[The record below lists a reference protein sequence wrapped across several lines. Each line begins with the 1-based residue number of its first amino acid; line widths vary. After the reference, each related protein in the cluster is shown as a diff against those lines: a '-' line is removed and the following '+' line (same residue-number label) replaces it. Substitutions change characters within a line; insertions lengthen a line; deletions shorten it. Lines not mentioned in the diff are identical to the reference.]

1 MLFDDRAD
9 AGRQLSLRLRY
20 LDEEDTV
27 VVGLPRGGV
36 PVAYEVA
43 VGLGA
48 PLDVIVV
55 RKLGVPHQPELAFGA
70 VSEDGIVVID
80 NGIVTRARLTLHEM
94 AEVERHERQQLVRR
108 TALLRSTHPRITL
121 CGRTVIVVDDGVAT
135 GATIRAA
142 CQDARARGA
151 RRIVLAVPVVPRAV
165 LPLLAGDVDETV
177 CLASPSWFGAV
188 GRWYGRFDQVSD
200 AEVADLLRRAAGHLP
215 APPTAGADDPLLRN
229 EPVRVIT
236 GGVALNGYLTV
247 PEHPLGLVVFAYG
260 SGSSRHSPR
269 NRYVAEVLNRAGLGT
284 LLVDLLTLEEET
296 DRSRVFDI
304 GLLSRR
310 LVDITVWLSRRSDVD
325 LRIGYFGASTGA
337 AAALR
342 ATADPAVRISAVVSQ
357 GGRPDLAGPHL
368 GDVTAPT
375 MLIVGGDDE
384 GVLALNRRAMQ
395 AMTCETALTEVPGAT
410 HLFAE
415 PGALEKVAAIARTW
429 FVNQLSPSEAAQQ
442 PAREQGVY
450 RPGGGSR
457 DRLDESFAPRRV
469 RPRRLLLQNRRR
481 SEFREDKQ

>member
-9 AGRQLSLRLRY
+9 AGRQLSLRLKY
-20 LDEEDTV
+20 LDEEDAV
-27 VVGLPRGGV
+27 VVGLPCGGV

-55 RKLGVPHQPELAFGA
+55 RKLGVPHQLELAFGA

-80 NGIVTRARLTLHEM
+80 NGIVTRARLTRDEM

-108 TALLRSTHPRITL
+108 TALLRSTHPRISL

-165 LPLLAGDVDETV
+165 LPLLAGDADETV

-200 AEVADLLRRAAGHLP
+200 AEVADLLRRAAGHLQ
-215 APPTAGADDPLLRN
+215 APPTAEPDDPPLRN

-236 GGVALNGYLTV
+236 GGVALDGYLTV
-247 PEHPLGLVVFAYG
+247 PEHPLGLVVFAHG

-269 NRYVAEVLNRAGLGT
+269 NRYVAEVLNRAELGT
-284 LLVDLLTLEEET
+284 LLVDLLTREEET

-310 LVDITVWLSRRSDVD
+310 LVDITVWLSRRSDVVD
-325 LRIGYFGASTGA
+325 LRIGYFGARTGA

-342 ATADPAVRISAVVSQ
+342 AAADPAVRISAVVSQ

-375 MLIVGGDDE
+375 MLIIGGDDE
-384 GVLALNRRAMQ
+384 GVLELNHRAMQ
-395 AMTCETALTEVPGAT
+395 AMTCETVLTEVPGAT

-415 PGALEKVAAIARTW
+415 PGALEKVAEIARTW
-429 FVNQLSPSEAAQQ
+429 FVSQLSPSEAAQ
-442 PAREQGVY
+442 PAREQGGY
-450 RPGGGSR
+450 GPGGDRR
-457 DRLDESFAPRRV
+457 DRLDESFAPRRI